1 MNPQGGAVGRSKQA
15 AHREG
20 SWERASHTTRPW
32 KVVRVICLLTPLYL
46 LNLVRHIISPT
57 NSLQSMNSLAAAE
70 EPVGT
75 VDFCLTVQPEMP
87 PALHHQG
94 GQATAT
100 LESITNSHRLGA
112 QAEHLRC
119 SQRIHPKP

>member
-1 MNPQGGAVGRSKQA
+1 
-15 AHREG
+15 
-20 SWERASHTTRPW
+20 
-32 KVVRVICLLTPLYL
+32 
-46 LNLVRHIISPT
+46 
-57 NSLQSMNSLAAAE
+57 MNSLAAA

-87 PALHHQG
+87 PVVLHQQG

-112 QAEHLRC
+112 
-119 SQRIHPKP
+119 